1 MNKSQIEKL
10 VFAVV
15 SEQFNVPVQDL
26 TPKTLLIEDLGAD
39 SAALV
44 EFSARLEDTFKTEF
58 PDLRYLADKDLGKL
72 IEFISTYE
80 KLPQRTG
87 TDG

>member
-1 MNKSQIEKL
+1 MDKSQIEKL

-26 TPKTLLIEDLGAD
+26 TPKALLIEDLGAD
-39 SAALV
+39 SMALV
-44 EFSARLEDTFKTEF
+44 EFSTRLEDTLKTEF
-58 PDLRYLADKDLGKL
+58 PDLRYQAEKDLGKL

-80 KLPQRTG
+80 KLAQ
-87 TDG
+87 

>member
-1 MNKSQIEKL
+1 MDKSQIERL

-26 TPKTLLIEDLGAD
+26 TPKALLIEDLGAD
-39 SAALV
+39 SIALV
-44 EFSARLEDTFKTEF
+44 EFSARLEDTLKTEF
-58 PDLRYLADKDLGKL
+58 SDLRYLADKDLGEL

-80 KLPQRTG
+80 KLAQ
-87 TDG
+87 

>member
-1 MNKSQIEKL
+1 MDKSQIERL

-26 TPKTLLIEDLGAD
+26 TPKALLIEDLGAD
-39 SAALV
+39 SMALV
-44 EFSARLEDTFKTEF
+44 EFSARLEDTLKTEF
-58 PDLRYLADKDLGKL
+58 SDLRYLADKDLGEL

-80 KLPQRTG
+80 KLAQ
-87 TDG
+87 